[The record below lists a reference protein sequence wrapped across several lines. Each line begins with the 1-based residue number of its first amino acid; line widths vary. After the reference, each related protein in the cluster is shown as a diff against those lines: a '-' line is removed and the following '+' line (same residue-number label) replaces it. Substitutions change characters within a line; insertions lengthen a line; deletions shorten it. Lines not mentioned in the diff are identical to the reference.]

1 MRGEVRG
8 VPAADQ
14 TRFPVTGRSLTR
26 HDSAHVDNPDYA
38 ILSHVWGKDEI
49 SFQAFRD
56 KTYSASLPAYAK
68 IRGCC
73 NATLVSNIES
83 VWIDACCIDKTN
95 STELSKSINSMFRWY
110 KNSLCCFAYL
120 CDAKEA
126 DHPSGS
132 RWFESRWFRRGWT
145 LQELLAPRQVFF
157 YSADWKILG
166 KSFILALERMSWAL
180 KYVTNEPEDI
190 IYCLLG
196 LFDVNMPFLYREGAV
211 RAFRRL

>member
-1 MRGEVRG
+1 M
-8 VPAADQ
+8 
-14 TRFPVTGRSLTR
+14 SLTR
-26 HDSAHVDNPDYA
+26 HDSAHVDNPGYA

-56 KTYSASLPAYAK
+56 KTYSASSPAYAK

-95 STELSKSINSMFRWY
+95 SAELSKSINSMFRY
-110 KNSLCCFAYL
+110 
-120 CDAKEA
+120 
-126 DHPSGS
+126 GS

-145 LQELLAPRQVFF
+145 LQELLAPRQAFF

-166 KSFILALERMSWAL
+166 KSFILALEIYDATGIPPRMSWAL

-196 LFDVNMPFLYREGAV
+196 LFDVNMPFLYREGVV